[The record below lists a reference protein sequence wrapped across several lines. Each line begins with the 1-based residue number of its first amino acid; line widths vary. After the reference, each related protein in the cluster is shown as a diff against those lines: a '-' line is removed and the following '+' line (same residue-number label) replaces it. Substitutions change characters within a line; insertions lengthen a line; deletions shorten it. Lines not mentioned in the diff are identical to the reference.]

1 MRVLYTFWGLP
12 TIFILLCAA
21 LPLRKISKLLHW
33 IIPSSNL
40 YHLQSDLTL
49 DVPFYL
55 LFQVALDV
63 FRI

>member
-1 MRVLYTFWGLP
+1 MRVLHTFWGLP
-12 TIFILLCAA
+12 TIVILLCAA
-21 LPLRKISKLLHW
+21 FPLRKISQLLHW

-40 YHLQSDLTL
+40 YHLRSDLTL